1 MRRALLPLILLAAAL
16 GCGPRRIPGTELE
29 DTGDTRAIIETI
41 ARYNSSLEARDAN
54 GILAL
59 VDPAFRD
66 NAGTLTPDDDI
77 DIERLRTVLPQR
89 LAKLQDVAVR
99 IEIKTIDVDEEKLQ
113 SLEQVK
119 TAIAKLF
126 KVIEDAE
133 RDQSPG
139 LVLSA
144 AKELKPLFQRRDELL
159 GLDAPPHMQKVEL
172 AGNLSMLLKL
182 AQTDDSDDATD
193 AAAEAVGCGPDARS
207 GD

>member
-16 GCGPRRIPGTELE
+16 GCGPHRIPGTELE

-99 IEIKTIDVDEEKLQ
+99 IEIKTIDVKGDKASAVYTWVSQ
-113 SLEQVK
+113 
-119 TAIAKLF
+119 F
-126 KVIEDAE
+126 KFGGKSMTESDIK
-133 RDQSPG
+133 RM
-139 LVLSA
+139 
-144 AKELKPLFQRRDELL
+144 ELRR
-159 GLDAPPHMQKVEL
+159 
-172 AGNLSMLLKL
+172 
-182 AQTDDSDDATD
+182 
-193 AAAEAVGCGPDARS
+193 GPDGWKILS
-207 GD
+207 GI

>member
-1 MRRALLPLILLAAAL
+1 MRRALLLLILLAAAL

-99 IEIKTIDVDEEKLQ
+99 IEIKTIDVKGDKASAVYTWVSQ
-113 SLEQVK
+113 
-119 TAIAKLF
+119 F
-126 KVIEDAE
+126 KFGGKSMTESDIK
-133 RDQSPG
+133 RM
-139 LVLSA
+139 
-144 AKELKPLFQRRDELL
+144 ELRR
-159 GLDAPPHMQKVEL
+159 
-172 AGNLSMLLKL
+172 
-182 AQTDDSDDATD
+182 
-193 AAAEAVGCGPDARS
+193 GPDGWKILS
-207 GD
+207 GI

>member
-1 MRRALLPLILLAAAL
+1 VRRALLPLILLAAAL
-16 GCGPRRIPGTELE
+16 GCGPHRIPGTELE

-99 IEIKTIDVDEEKLQ
+99 IEIKTIDVKGDKASAVYTWVSQ
-113 SLEQVK
+113 
-119 TAIAKLF
+119 F
-126 KVIEDAE
+126 KFGGKSMTESDIK
-133 RDQSPG
+133 RM
-139 LVLSA
+139 
-144 AKELKPLFQRRDELL
+144 ELRR
-159 GLDAPPHMQKVEL
+159 
-172 AGNLSMLLKL
+172 
-182 AQTDDSDDATD
+182 
-193 AAAEAVGCGPDARS
+193 GPDGWKILS
-207 GD
+207 GI

>member
-16 GCGPRRIPGTELE
+16 GCGPHRIPGTELE

-99 IEIKTIDVDEEKLQ
+99 IEIKTIDVKGDKASAVYTWVSQ
-113 SLEQVK
+113 
-119 TAIAKLF
+119 F
-126 KVIEDAE
+126 KFGGKSMTESDIK
-133 RDQSPG
+133 RM
-139 LVLSA
+139 
-144 AKELKPLFQRRDELL
+144 ELKR
-159 GLDAPPHMQKVEL
+159 
-172 AGNLSMLLKL
+172 
-182 AQTDDSDDATD
+182 
-193 AAAEAVGCGPDARS
+193 GPDGWKILS
-207 GD
+207 GI